1 MGQCLTWTKTGYG
14 TFNKNLKKISKNC
27 SNLMLTWAKVI
38 ASRVKHGYSSNC
50 RTRHTNFINWSTN
63 KRQNM
68 CCFCLSAT
76 FLAVFGI
83 KMPGLM
89 LDQPEFDC
97 RIYGWEDLR
106 QAGHLA

>member
-1 MGQCLTWTKTGYG
+1 
-14 TFNKNLKKISKNC
+14 
-27 SNLMLTWAKVI
+27 
-38 ASRVKHGYSSNC
+38 
-50 RTRHTNFINWSTN
+50 
-63 KRQNM
+63 M

-97 RIYGWEDLR
+97 GIYGWEDLR
-106 QAGHLA
+106 RAGHLA